1 MQTINQMLVTFGSFL
16 LSCLGSKASVL
27 RVLRSLLRGRAPSG
41 SLRRTRPSSAERSAS
56 WRRRRQQQRCRSSSQ
71 RTSHLQSDGGSTL
84 GETCSEPLLPSHA
97 PSDSARR
104 RTRLC
109 SLTGELEAQL
119 QRLNF
124 KEEEA
129 QRGDEEV
136 EGRGWSAQRS
146 PADVLDV
153 LDRDFSVHSMAS
165 IINEDCFYDSVMSV
179 HAPAI
184 PTLQG

>member
-1 MQTINQMLVTFGSFL
+1 MLLTFGSFL

-27 RVLRSLLRGRAPSG
+27 RALRSLLRDRAPSG

-56 WRRRRQQQRCRSSSQ
+56 WRRRRQRQQQRCRSSSQ
-71 RTSHLQSDGGSTL
+71 RTSHVQSDGGSTL

-97 PSDSARR
+97 PSDSACR

-124 KEEEA
+124 T
-129 QRGDEEV
+129 EEV
-136 EGRGWSAQRS
+136 EDKCRGWSEQRS

-165 IINEDCFYDSVMSV
+165 IINEDCFYDSVTSV

>member
-1 MQTINQMLVTFGSFL
+1 MLVTFVVFL

-27 RVLRSLLRGRAPSG
+27 RALRSLLTDRGPSG

-56 WRRRRQQQRCRSSSQ
+56 WRRRRQRQRCHSSSQ
-71 RTSHLQSDGGSTL
+71 RTNHLQSGGGSAMA
-84 GETCSEPLLPSHA
+84 ETCSEPLPPSHA
-97 PSDSARR
+97 PSDSACR

-124 KEEEA
+124 TEEEA
-129 QRGDEEV
+129 QRGAEEEEE

-146 PADVLDV
+146 PADALDV
-153 LDRDFSVHSMAS
+153 LDRDFSVHSITS
-165 IINEDCFYDSVMSV
+165 IVNEDCFYDSVMSV
-179 HAPAI
+179 

>member
-1 MQTINQMLVTFGSFL
+1 MLVTFGSFL

-27 RVLRSLLRGRAPSG
+27 RALRSLLRDRAPSG
-41 SLRRTRPSSAERSAS
+41 SSTERSTS

-71 RTSHLQSDGGSTL
+71 RTSHLQSDSGSTL
-84 GETCSEPLLPSHA
+84 GETSSEPLLPSHA
-97 PSDSARR
+97 PSASACQ

-124 KEEEA
+124 TEEEA
-129 QRGDEEV
+129 QREAEE
-136 EGRGWSAQRS
+136 EGEEEKGQGCSAQRS

-165 IINEDCFYDSVMSV
+165 IINEDCFYAS
-179 HAPAI
+179 AI

>member
-1 MQTINQMLVTFGSFL
+1 MLR
-16 LSCLGSKASVL
+16 A
-27 RVLRSLLRGRAPSG
+27 LRSLLRDRAPNG

-56 WRRRRQQQRCRSSSQ
+56 WRRRRQQERCHSSSQ
-71 RTSHLQSDGGSTL
+71 RTSRLQSDGGSTL

-97 PSDSARR
+97 PSYSACR

-124 KEEEA
+124 TEEE
-129 QRGDEEV
+129 EE
-136 EGRGWSAQRS
+136 EEKCWSAQRS
-146 PADVLDV
+146 PADMLDV

-179 HAPAI
+179 HVPAT